1 LDKSKA
7 SMHKVLFIIIVFI
20 SSTAFAQHK
29 NEKQAVQQVIRNM
42 FTAMQKG
49 DTTLF
54 RSCFAPKV
62 IFQTIVTKENQT
74 QVKSEDFEAF
84 LKSLTKYPKGAL
96 DERITFKGV
105 HEDGT
110 LASAWTPYQFY
121 YQGKFSHSGV
131 NSFQLVKLG
140 DAWKIQYLIDTRR
153 K

>member
-1 LDKSKA
+1 
-7 SMHKVLFIIIVFI
+7 MHKVLFITLLFI
-20 SSTAFAQHK
+20 SSTAFAQHT

-42 FTAMQKG
+42 FIAMQTG
-49 DTTLF
+49 DTALF

-84 LKSLTKYPKGAL
+84 LNSLTKYPIGSL
-96 DERITFKGV
+96 DERIKFKGV
-105 HEDGT
+105 HEDGI

-121 YQGKFSHSGV
+121 YQGKFSHGGV
-131 NSFQLVKLG
+131 NSFQLVKMG

>member
-1 LDKSKA
+1 
-7 SMHKVLFIIIVFI
+7 MRQFLFITLFII
-20 SSTAFAQHK
+20 SSTAFAQKSH
-29 NEKQAVQQVIRNM
+29 EKQAVKQVIQNM
-42 FTAMQKG
+42 FTAMQTG
-49 DTTLF
+49 DTALF

-84 LKSLTKYPKGAL
+84 LKSLTKYSKGAL
-96 DERITFKGV
+96 DERIEFKGV

-121 YQGKFSHSGV
+121 YQGKFSHQGV

-140 DAWKIQYLIDTRR
+140 DTWKIQYLIDTRR

>member
-1 LDKSKA
+1 
-7 SMHKVLFIIIVFI
+7 MHKVLFITLFFI
-20 SSTAFAQHK
+20 SSTAFAQHS
-29 NEKQAVQQVIRNM
+29 NEKQTVQQVIRNM
-42 FTAMQKG
+42 FIAMQTG
-49 DTTLF
+49 DTALF

-96 DERITFKGV
+96 DERIKFKGV

-121 YQGKFSHSGV
+121 YQGKFSHQGV
-131 NSFQLVKLG
+131 NSFQLVKIEN
-140 DAWKIQYLIDTRR
+140 AWKIQYLIDTRR

>member
-1 LDKSKA
+1 
-7 SMHKVLFIIIVFI
+7 MHKVLFITLFFV
-20 SSTAFAQHK
+20 SSAAFAQQTH
-29 NEKQAVQQVIRNM
+29 EKQAVKQVIQNM
-42 FTAMQKG
+42 FIAMQTG
-49 DTTLF
+49 DTALF

-96 DERITFKGV
+96 DERIKFKGV
-105 HEDGT
+105 HEDGA
-110 LASAWTPYQFY
+110 LASAWTPYRFY
-121 YQGKFSHSGV
+121 YQGKFSHGGV

-140 DAWKIQYLIDTRR
+140 DTWKIQYLIDTRR

>member
-1 LDKSKA
+1 
-7 SMHKVLFIIIVFI
+7 MRQFLFITLFII
-20 SSTAFAQHK
+20 SSTAFAQKSH
-29 NEKQAVQQVIRNM
+29 EKQAVKQVIQNM
-42 FTAMQKG
+42 FTAMQTG
-49 DTTLF
+49 DTALF

-84 LKSLTKYPKGAL
+84 LKSLTKYSKGAL
-96 DERITFKGV
+96 DERIKFKGV

-121 YQGKFSHSGV
+121 YQGKFSHQGV

-140 DAWKIQYLIDTRR
+140 DTWKIQYLIDTRR